1 VRIAKLCATQ
11 EFQTNLLRFA
21 YQLVEL
27 VLLNVGRMKKNG
39 ASKHFTSCFAGI
51 QDLNIVKYTSVI
63 PPESESITLEEARPF
78 LRHGAVQEAIMAKM
92 DGVKGDRITAGVGRI
107 QVAWNGLIS
116 LHVLCSKCD
125 GSQNTSHAGF
135 SQKHVLCIG
144 KFGTYAFGSRLN
156 DGRLV
161 PYFFRISVHGVD
173 VYFEHFILR
182 LLKLRSIM

>member
-1 VRIAKLCATQ
+1 MRIAKLCATQ

-39 ASKHFTSCFAGI
+39 ASKHFTPCFAGI

-63 PPESESITLEEARPF
+63 PPESEPITLEEARPF

-135 SQKHVLCIG
+135 LQKHVLCIG
-144 KFGTYAFGSRLN
+144 KFETYAREGLGSRLY

-161 PYFFRISVHGVD
+161 PYFVRNSVH
-173 VYFEHFILR
+173 E
-182 LLKLRSIM
+182 